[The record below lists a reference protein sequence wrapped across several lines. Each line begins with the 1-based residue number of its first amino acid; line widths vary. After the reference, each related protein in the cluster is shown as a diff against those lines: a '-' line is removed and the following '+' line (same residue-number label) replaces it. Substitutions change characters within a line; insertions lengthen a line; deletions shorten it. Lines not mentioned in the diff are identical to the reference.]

1 MKIADSNV
9 AFASSHQKEHEIHE
23 EEHFKQWNRR
33 QDAPQRLQNS
43 DRLTK
48 TESLNALDLDDTS
61 IGDLDPKL
69 MKIVRALEA
78 LLGKKIDISMP
89 KAKEDNSRSLQ
100 GWGVDYSYSKSEI
113 KREEVNF
120 SSKGNVILEDG
131 RKIDFKMAFSL
142 KSEKVKEESV
152 SFKAG
157 DALVDPLV
165 INFGNTSVGF
175 TDITHTMDL
184 NLDGK
189 RDEFKFVNSQSG
201 FLALDKNDDKKI
213 NDGSELFG
221 PNSGN
226 GFEDLRA
233 YDTDH
238 NNWID
243 ENDAV
248 FDKLLIWTKDDTG
261 EEKFYTL
268 KDKGIGALYL
278 DNVSTKFNF
287 EDNKENLQAVMD
299 SSSIFLKEDG
309 HVGTINEVDLK
320 I

>member
-9 AFASSHQKEHEIHE
+9 ALASSHEKQYEVYE
-23 EEHFKQWNRR
+23 EEKLEQWNRPE
-33 QDAPQRLQNS
+33 DAPERLRNR
-43 DRLTK
+43 DRLVK
-48 TESLNALDLDDTS
+48 TDSLNGLNLDDTS
-61 IGDLDPKL
+61 TLDPKL
-69 MKIVRALEA
+69 QAIIRALEA

-89 KAKEDNSRSLQ
+89 KNDTGNTPPLQ
-100 GWGVDYSYSKSEI
+100 GWGVDYSYSRSEI

-120 SSKGNVILEDG
+120 SSKGNVTLEDG

-142 KSEKVKEESV
+142 KSEKIKEESI

-175 TDITHTMDL
+175 TDITHKLDL
-184 NLDGK
+184 DLDGK

-201 FLALDKNDDKKI
+201 FLALDKNGDKKI

-233 YDTDH
+233 YDKDN

-243 ENDAV
+243 ENDAI
-248 FDKLLIWTKDDTG
+248 FDKLLIWTKDDRG

-278 DNVSTKFNF
+278 DNVSTKFDF
-287 EDNKENLQAVMD
+287 EDNKENLQGVMD

-309 HVGTINEVDLK
+309 SVGSINEVDLK